1 MRNDL
6 DRSLHRSHIDPSKLS
21 TFERI
26 LLTTD
31 GTVTDMLE
39 AYFFEQIQLVKLSEQ
54 LIHLDRELPEMDLS
68 QGSEVI
74 QRKILLQGKIS
85 RRNYIYADSILALER
100 LDDRFRKELLETKT
114 PIGKIWLQQKVET
127 FKEILDTGKQP
138 ANGLCNYFNIAES
151 DPVLFRTYC
160 VRSNRK
166 ATMMITEKFPKIY
179 FNKEI

>member
-1 MRNDL
+1 MRPDL
-6 DRSLHRSHIDPSKLS
+6 DQSLHRSHIDPAKLS

-39 AYFFEQIQLVKLSEQ
+39 AYFFEQIQLVKLSEE
-54 LIHLDRELPEMDLS
+54 LITLESDLPAMDLS
-68 QGSEVI
+68 PGSEVV

-85 RRNYIYADSILALER
+85 RRNYIYAESILALDR
-100 LDDRFRKELLETKT
+100 LEDPFRKELLDTKT
-114 PIGKIWLQQKVET
+114 PIGKIWLEQKVET
-127 FKEILDTGKQP
+127 FKEIIDTGKQP
-138 ANGLCNYFNIAES
+138 ANGLSNYFNIAE
-151 DPVLFRTYC
+151 DEPVLFRTYC

-166 ATMMITEKFPKIY
+166 PTMMITEKFPKIY